1 MTTILTAAV
10 IVLTLLVVLD
20 LALTLAI
27 VRRLRATGTGAATGH
42 TDPKGTV
49 DVFASPAIGST
60 IPVVQVQAD
69 SGVPVDT
76 ATFTE
81 GGALIAFAAVGCK
94 PCHDQIPELREVV
107 EARVARGDR
116 ALVVVLAPAP
126 DSEPADDFV
135 AAFEGLAPVVVET
148 GPQLGQAF
156 EIEGYPTY
164 IEFADGRVEHVAA
177 LVRDLRAR
185 V

>member
-10 IVLTLLVVLD
+10 VVLALLVVLD

-27 VRRLRATGTGAATGH
+27 IRRLRVIGTGAAAH
-42 TDPKGTV
+42 KGNDRTV
-49 DVFASPAIGST
+49 DVFASPAIGSA
-60 IPVVQVQAD
+60 IPLVQVQAE
-69 SGVPVDT
+69 SGAPVDT

-81 GGALIAFAAVGCK
+81 GGALLAFAAVGCK

-107 EARVARGDR
+107 EARVSRGER
-116 ALVVVLAPAP
+116 ALVVVLAPDPA
-126 DSEPADDFV
+126 SEPADDFV

-148 GPQLGQAF
+148 GPRLGQAF

-164 IEFADGRVEHVAA
+164 LEFADGRVEHVAA
-177 LVRDLRAR
+177 LVRDLSVR